1 MRILVSG
8 AGMAGLSTGITL
20 GAAGHDVS
28 IVERANHLRV
38 NGSPI
43 DIRGDAIKV
52 ADKMGV
58 LDPIRARRVDMTE
71 RVQFVDSRG
80 ELLAELP
87 DSEFN
92 DSPDDT
98 EIPRED
104 LAHVLRTA
112 LDPATSLRFGESIAE
127 LSDDGDGVDVRFASG
142 ERQRYDIVVGA
153 DGMHSATR
161 RLMFGPEDQFLRHLG
176 FYVALADLPDY
187 AQSDRRNPMYN
198 FPGHM
203 IGIAAYRDK
212 ALAVFMFRSPW
223 VDYDYHDLAA
233 QQQILLDGF
242 AGHTEW
248 KIRDLLDAASHDKE
262 LYFDSVSQ
270 IHMPSWH
277 SGRVVLVGDAAH
289 CASPLSGRGTSLAMT
304 GAWLLAEAF
313 RDHPDDVAAAFE
325 QYEREQLP
333 YVTYAQGTAAPGG
346 EVLVPATQQEIDARN
361 QRLGALTPP
370 GVTQSR
376 SKAGKN
382 HHRTSG

>member
-8 AGMAGLSTGITL
+8 AGMAGLSAGITL
-20 GAAGHDVS
+20 GATGHDVT

-58 LDPIRARRVDMTE
+58 LDAIRARRVDMSE

-80 ELLAELP
+80 ELLAEMP

-92 DSPDDT
+92 DCPDDT

-104 LAHVLRTA
+104 LAHVLRAA

-127 LSDDGDGVDVRFASG
+127 LHDDGNGVDVRFASG

-161 RLMFGPEDQFLRHLG
+161 GLIFGPEDQFLRHLG

-187 AQSDRRNPMYN
+187 AQPDRRNPMYN

-203 IGIAAYRDK
+203 IGIATYRDK
-212 ALAVFMFRSPW
+212 ALGVFMFRSSW
-223 VDYDYHDLAA
+223 IDYDYHDLAA
-233 QQQILLDGF
+233 QKQILRRRLRRPHRVEDSRPARCREPRQRALLRLGQPNPHAV
-242 AGHTEW
+242 AGT
-248 KIRDLLDAASHDKE
+248 AAGWCWSAT
-262 LYFDSVSQ
+262 
-270 IHMPSWH
+270 
-277 SGRVVLVGDAAH
+277 AAY

-304 GAWLLAEAF
+304 GAWLLAEALS
-313 RDHPDDVAAAFE
+313 DHPDDVAAAFE
-325 QYEREQLP
+325 QYEREQRP

-346 EVLVPATQQEIDARN
+346 DVLVPATQQDIDARN
-361 QRLGALTPP
+361 QRLGALTDSA
-370 GVTQSR
+370 SR
-376 SKAGKN
+376 R
-382 HHRTSG
+382 H